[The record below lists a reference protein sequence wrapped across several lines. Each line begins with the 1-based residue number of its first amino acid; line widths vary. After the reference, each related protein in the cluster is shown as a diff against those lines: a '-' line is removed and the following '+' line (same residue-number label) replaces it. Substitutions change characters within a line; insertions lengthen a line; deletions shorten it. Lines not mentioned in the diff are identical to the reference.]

1 LSQANTCDIKANIE
15 ICSTKMTMN
24 IVFLL
29 ALIADT
35 SAHTA
40 QTNPIQKVI
49 EMISSLEAKIMK
61 EGEAEEK
68 AYKEFFEWCDDAA
81 KNKQFEIKTATVAIG
96 KLKATI
102 AKAKSDQENADDVIA
117 KMVADIAQDESDLK
131 DATLIRE
138 KEHAEFSAAEAELM
152 EGIDMLERAIGII
165 ERNMKGSALLQ
176 QPIDT
181 ANIDS
186 LLKGVGAVIDAAG
199 FPGDDKQKLLG
210 LIQNMQGDD
219 DEDFG
224 APAPDVYKSKSGG
237 IVDTLTDMKDKAEG
251 ELSEARKAEAN
262 SKHNY
267 DMLKQGLT
275 DEIAAAEHEKKE
287 AAENKA
293 EAAETQ
299 AVSEGDLVVT
309 EKDLADAQEAMK
321 VVSTDCMTKASDHSV
336 STQGRADE
344 LKALATAKKIIQQ
357 STSGAEGQAY
367 SFFQVAQTSNLRTGA
382 DLRNFEV
389 VNALK
394 RLADQQHSTALSQL
408 ASRVATTI
416 KYGTATGEDPFAKVK
431 GLINDMIAK
440 LMKEAEA
447 EASHKAYCDEEM
459 SKTKAKKDELN
470 ADIEKLTSKIDVAS
484 ARSADL
490 KEEVKELQ
498 KELAALQESQA
509 EMDKVREDTHKAFEE
524 AKADL
529 EQGLE
534 GIRGA
539 LSVLRDYYQADAAL
553 LQQNGGMA
561 SVMHQPAEPTKH
573 EKASG
578 AGGGI
583 ISMLEVIESDFA
595 KNLAQEEEEEAAA
608 QDAYEKMTQ
617 ENKVT
622 KTTKTQDVKYKT
634 KEFTSLDKE
643 VAELTGDR
651 ESEQTELD
659 AVLEYYEKIK
669 DQCIAKPEPYEER
682 KRRREAEIAGLKE
695 ALAILEGQAFLQ
707 RKSTLRGVASHHRV
721 F

>member
-1 LSQANTCDIKANIE
+1 
-15 ICSTKMTMN
+15 MN
-24 IVFLL
+24 FVLLL
-29 ALIADT
+29 ALIAGV
-35 SAHTA
+35 SANAA

-49 EMISSLEAKIMK
+49 EMLTNLEAKILK

-81 KNKQFEIKTATVAIG
+81 KNKQFEIKTATAAVE

-102 AKAKSDQENADDVIA
+102 AKAKSDQEEADETIA
-117 KMVADIAQDESDLK
+117 KMVASIAQDESDLK

-138 KEHAEFSAAEAELM
+138 KENADFKAAEAELV

-181 ANIDS
+181 KSVES
-186 LLKGVGAVIDAAG
+186 LIKGVSVVLDAAA
-199 FPGDDKQKLLG
+199 FSSANKQKLLG
-210 LIQNMQGDD
+210 LIQNMQGDED
-219 DEDFG
+219 DDAELG
-224 APAPDVYKSKSGG
+224 APAPDVYKSQSGG
-237 IVDTLTDMKDKAEG
+237 IVDTLTSMKDDAEA

-262 SKHNY
+262 SQHNY

-275 DEIAAAEHEKKE
+275 DEIAAAAHEKKE
-287 AAENKA
+287 AEEGKA
-293 EAAETQ
+293 EAAGIQ
-299 AVSEGDLVVT
+299 ATAEGDLVVT
-309 EKDLADAQEAMK
+309 EKDLADAQAALQAIG
-321 VVSTDCMTKASDHSV
+321 TDCMEKASDHSV

-344 LKALATAKKIIQQ
+344 LKALATAKKILQQ
-357 STSGAEGQAY
+357 TTGGAEGQAY
-367 SFFQVAQTSNLRTGA
+367 SFFQVASTSQLQTGA

-389 VNALK
+389 VNVLK
-394 RLADQQHSTALSQL
+394 RLAEQQHSAALSQL
-408 ASRVATTI
+408 ASRVAVTI
-416 KYGTATGEDPFAKVK
+416 RYGHANGEDPFAKVK
-431 GLINDMIAK
+431 GLIEDMIAK

-470 ADIEKLTSKIDVAS
+470 ADIEKLTSKIDSAS

-490 KEEVKELQ
+490 KTDVKELQ
-498 KELAALQESQA
+498 KELAELAASQA
-509 EMDKVREDTHKAFEE
+509 EMDKVREETHKAFVE

-529 EQGLE
+529 EEGLE
-534 GIRGA
+534 GVRGA
-539 LSVLRDYYQADAAL
+539 LSVLREFYQADAEL
-553 LQQNGGMA
+553 LQQSGGLGAFMQ
-561 SVMHQPAEPTKH
+561 QPAPPVTKH

-608 QDAYEKMTQ
+608 QTAYDKLTQ

-622 KTTKTQDVKYKT
+622 KTMKEQDVKYKT

-643 VAELTGDR
+643 VAELSGDR
-651 ESEQTELD
+651 EGAQTELD

-695 ALAILEGQAFLQ
+695 ALSILEGQAFLQ
-707 RKSTLRGVASHHRV
+707 RKSALRGIHAH